1 MVSPASDSSVSRSST
16 SKYLFWLVCLALV
29 AVYLG
34 TTGALPILGKDEP
47 RYVQIGR
54 EMFQSRDWITPR
66 LGGFTWF
73 EKPILLYWLVAGAFE
88 VFGVSEWSARLGSGL
103 CGLGTV
109 ALVWWMV
116 RPVNEKWA
124 NWSAL
129 SLASSLGLLVFS
141 HSATF
146 DIVLTF
152 STTLALVA
160 LFRAQIEP
168 DAKRAKR
175 WLALFW
181 IGTGLAFLA
190 KGLVAFLLTLVT
202 AGIYRLIRGNTTPRL
217 NSTQGGA
224 APLSEAVAPP
234 VARNTNAQTTQ
245 RNTEWKQLGWL
256 WGLPLCLAVS
266 FVWYVPVTLANPE
279 EFLYQFFWRHQ
290 FLRYTTNE
298 FQHHQPPYFYLYI
311 VPLALLPWTPFF
323 LSHLWKTRLSAL
335 REPNGESRLK
345 AFALAWFL
353 FPVLFFSASGSK
365 LPSYIL
371 PALPGAFVLI
381 GWSVARWIETSQ
393 NNGLRSKIAAGLT
406 ALVLVG
412 GSLVATTKI
421 GVSRAEHESVRS
433 LFRAADARGYR
444 GLPVVHFD
452 TLERP
457 AQFYASSSDRLL
469 YGKDGEPLQLDSPE
483 KVADLA
489 RNTSILVLTVEKDD
503 PQKPENTKHNI
514 ERLEALPSIR
524 VERIAVQGQ
533 VVLLRVS
540 AR

>member
-16 SKYLFWLVCLALV
+16 PQRVSPLFWLVCLALI

-47 RYVQIGR
+47 RYVEIGR

-116 RPVNEKWA
+116 RPVNQKWA

-129 SLASSLGLLVFS
+129 SLASSVGLLALS

-152 STTLALVA
+152 CTTLSLAA

-168 DAKRAKR
+168 DPKQAKR

-181 IGTGLAFLA
+181 IGTALAFMA
-190 KGLVAFLLTLVT
+190 KGLIAFLLTLVT
-202 AGIYRLIRGNTTPRL
+202 AGVYRALRWNADKPAVQEGT
-217 NSTQGGA
+217 
-224 APLSEAVAPP
+224 APLSD
-234 VARNTNAQTTQ
+234 TQNASPRTRTAGQ
-245 RNTEWKQLGWL
+245 WKPLGWL
-256 WGLPLCLAVS
+256 WGLPLCLLVS
-266 FVWYVPVTLANPE
+266 GLWYVPVTLANPGVFLH
-279 EFLYQFFWRHQ
+279 EFFYRHH
-290 FLRYTTNE
+290 FLRFTTNT
-298 FQHHQPPYFYLYI
+298 FHHHQPPYYYLYI
-311 VPLALLPWTPFF
+311 LPLLLLPWTPF
-323 LSHLWKTRLSAL
+323 LVTHAWKTRLPSL
-335 REPNGESRLK
+335 REATDESRLQ
-345 AFALAWFL
+345 AFAWAWLL
-353 FPVLFFSASGSK
+353 FPVVFFSISKSK
-365 LPSYIL
+365 LPFYIL
-371 PALPGAFVLI
+371 PGLSGAFVLI
-381 GWSVARWIETSQ
+381 GWSVARWIEKQ
-393 NNGLRSKIAAGLT
+393 KKAGLPIALGLT
-406 ALVLVG
+406 ALMLAG

-421 GVSRAEHESVRS
+421 GVSRAERDTVRG
-433 LFRAADARGYR
+433 LFREAQARGYG

-452 TLERP
+452 TLERT
-457 AQFYASSSDRLL
+457 AQFYASGHLI
-469 YGKDGEPLQLDSPE
+469 YGKDGEPLQLESPE
-483 KVADLA
+483 KVAQMA
-489 RNTSILVLTVEKDD
+489 RKSPILVLTVEKDD
-503 PQKPENTKHNI
+503 PKKPENSKHNI
-514 ERLEALPSIR
+514 ERLEALPSLQ
-524 VERIAVQGQ
+524 VERIAVQGH
-533 VVLLRVS
+533 VALLRVS